1 MKSFCQHLPLA
12 SLNKVIRFFR
22 CCKIN
27 SLSILF
33 YPVIV
38 LLCFSQFMTNAQ
50 PANDNACNAI
60 NLSVGFNSPFTN
72 VNATIQIGEPAIP
85 TGTCTTQGNWCA
97 GEPTPQVRSSVWFKF
112 TVPTTGTGSY
122 AFRVNGNTGTFDS
135 QAALFFASIEEELL
149 STTCKARQVLAEK
162 TKSSRSSFK
171 GPSS

>member
-38 LLCFSQFMTNAQ
+38 LLCLPQFMTNAQ

-97 GEPTPQVRSSVWFKF
+97 GEPTPRHAAVMHQRSLATAPLQILCSLRV
-112 TVPTTGTGSY
+112 VCLPSTGQRT
-122 AFRVNGNTGTFDS
+122 R
-135 QAALFFASIEEELL
+135 
-149 STTCKARQVLAEK
+149 R
-162 TKSSRSSFK
+162 
-171 GPSS
+171 